1 MTGAS
6 CSGLIANLA
15 FKIVTMSV
23 SGGSGYQV
31 APPPLV
37 LANVSGMYQAAI
49 LKAVMNTPTYGNLA
63 LNPSGG
69 NVQVGS
75 GTAIATN
82 STTGFLAFPFTAA
95 APTGACNATGGA
107 KIEYNPAT
115 HSINVCDPT
124 AGAWYHATLTSGA
137 N

>member
-1 MTGAS
+1 MSWNTLAQRALVLGAS
-6 CSGLIANLA
+6 GI
-15 FKIVTMSV
+15 
-23 SGGSGYQV
+23 
-31 APPPLV
+31 
-37 LANVSGMYQAAI
+37 
-49 LKAVMNTPTYGNLA
+49 
-63 LNPSGG
+63 
-69 NVQVGS
+69 NVQIGP

-95 APTGACNATGGA
+95 APTGACNSTGGA